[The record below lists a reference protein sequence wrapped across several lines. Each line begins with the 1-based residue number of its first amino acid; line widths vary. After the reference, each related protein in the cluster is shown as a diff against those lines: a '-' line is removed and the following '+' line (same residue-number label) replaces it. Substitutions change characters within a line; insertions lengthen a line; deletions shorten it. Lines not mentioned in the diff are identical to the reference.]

1 LWERF
6 EPGRH
11 FSSRSLKG
19 QDDKFINPF
28 GADWN
33 LAEEAFTS
41 LKKLEPPGWGER
53 SEYMECTLI
62 VK

>member
-11 FSSRSLKG
+11 FSSRSLN
-19 QDDKFINPF
+19 DDKFINLF

-33 LAEEAFTS
+33 LAEEALTS

-53 SEYMECTLI
+53 SGFMECTLI